1 MNKKILT
8 FGLVISFLLSNTAEP
23 SIANTSLN
31 QNPTIA
37 IIDTALDSSISILN
51 GRIAHEVCILESGS
65 CPNGYSFMEGKGA
78 ALLPINVLSKNG
90 FSHGTIMTSTF
101 AKYNSGTNIVFIRI
115 IGASLTGARENVS
128 GIALSNALDWVYK
141 NKDIYSIQ
149 AVSMSQSANVKNGGY
164 NYCPELFDLSKKIS
178 DLYLAQIPVFLPTG
192 NNGHKSKINWP
203 ACIDQSIAVG
213 GATEQSN
220 IAAWSNVDIN
230 KTDFYDLGVVT
241 STTVGNK
248 KINVSGTSISTQ
260 IAAAHWMTIKS
271 SYPDLSYNDIYKILD
286 ESSIKIYGSNNLWG
300 KLINM
305 NGALNVRSSNST

>member
-8 FGLVISFLLSNTAEP
+8 LGLVISFLLSNTVES
-23 SIANTSLN
+23 SIANTSLT

-51 GRIAHEVCILESGS
+51 GRIVHEVCILESGY
-65 CPNGYSFMEGKGA
+65 CPNGASFMEGKGA
-78 ALLPINVLSKNG
+78 ALLPINVLNKNG

-101 AKYNSGTNIVFIRI
+101 AKYNFSTNIVFIRI
-115 IGASLTGARENVS
+115 IGASLSGARENVS
-128 GIALSNALDWVYK
+128 GMALSNALSWVYK
-141 NKDIYSIQ
+141 NKNLYNIQ

-164 NYCPELFDLSKKIS
+164 SYCPNLFDLSEKIS
-178 DLYLAQIPVFLPTG
+178 DLYLAEIPVFLPTG

-213 GATEQSN
+213 GATENNS
-220 IAAWSNVDIN
+220 IAVWSNVDIN

-248 KINVSGTSISTQ
+248 KVSVSGTSISTQ

-271 SYPDLSYNDIYKILD
+271 SYLNLSYNEIYKILD

-305 NGALNVRSSNST
+305 NGALNVR